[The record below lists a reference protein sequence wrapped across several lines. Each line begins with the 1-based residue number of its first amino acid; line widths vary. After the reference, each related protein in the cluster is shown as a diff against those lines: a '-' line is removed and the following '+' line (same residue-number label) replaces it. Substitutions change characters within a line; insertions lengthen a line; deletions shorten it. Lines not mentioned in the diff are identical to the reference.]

1 MQIENL
7 TKKQILPVQLMV
19 TIIISYLTIYGPAKD
34 KWLIGSYIFIAIFFS
49 TNLLLPYIPARYYY
63 DKKIFYFLFFFDSIM
78 ICLGIYLSGNAS
90 TDFYLIYFLIIGL
103 ASTSTSLKYLMI
115 NTTVFT
121 LLYGWIL
128 FQKGLLAG
136 DMGTSYAL
144 RLPFMFIIALFFG
157 SIVDTLIKDKSRS
170 LKASEEKYRS
180 IVESTNDIVYM
191 VDKNSRFLSAN
202 NKFLSKHRLTE
213 EKIIGKKYIDFHSSE
228 ETKEFTNRI
237 DKVFETSRAT
247 HYEAFDKDQGKW
259 VMRTLSPIISSDTGK
274 VKAVSVISINI
285 TERVK
290 AEDELK
296 KTLNKL
302 KNTTTSIGEL
312 NKEIAERKQAEE
324 ELRESEEKYRTI
336 LASIEDGYFEV
347 DISGSFTFFN
357 DSLCK
362 ILGYPKDEL
371 MGMNSRQYTD
381 EENAKKL
388 YHTFNTVYKMG
399 NPRKDFYWEIIRKD
413 GNKKNVETSISL
425 MKDTEGKAIGFRG
438 VVRDITE
445 RKHVEEELQ
454 NREERFRNL
463 FNNMSSGVTVY
474 EARGNGED
482 FIIKDFNRAGE
493 RIDEIKKEE
502 LIGKSVLSVFPG
514 VKDFGLFDV
523 LQRVWKTAKPELHP
537 VSLYEDKR
545 ITGWREN
552 YVFKLPSGEIIAVYD
567 DLTEQKQ
574 AEEALR
580 TSERSQKAILDS
592 SQAGIVL
599 IDQETHVIIE
609 ANPTAVEMIGASKEE
624 IIGKVCHQYICP
636 AEVGRCPITDLGQ
649 DIDSSER
656 VLLRA
661 NGESVP
667 VLKKVIPITLND
679 HQYILDSFID
689 ISLLKQTEEALQKAK
704 EEAEVA
710 NRAKSEFL
718 ANMSHEI
725 RTPMNGIIGM
735 TELALNTD
743 LIREQREYL
752 EMVKM
757 SGDSLLDLI
766 NDILDFSKIEA
777 RKLELEEIDFDL
789 RNTLENAANTLALK
803 ANEKGLELTCHI
815 KPDVPTALI
824 GDPGRLR
831 QVIVNLAGN
840 SIKFTEKGEVV
851 IQVEVEK
858 ETDASAKLHFMISDT
873 GIGISPNKIE
883 SVFNSFEQAD
893 GSTTRKYG
901 GTGLGLSISRQL
913 VEMMGGNIW
922 VESPRDCR
930 LEDNSR
936 FENDRQSSI
945 VNSQS
950 KGPGSTFHLTVRFG
964 LNRLKEV
971 KTLPSGRFDL
981 SDVPVLIAD
990 DNFTNRIVLQEMTAS
1005 LGLVPA
1011 LTVDGKEAIDRLNEA
1026 YDSGKP
1032 YRLLLL
1038 DLQMPELDGFDVAKK
1053 IKETLWGDD
1062 LKIILLTSLGRK
1074 GDAARC
1080 KEVGISGYLTKPI
1093 KKSDLLD
1100 AIMMT
1105 MGTPGEEDATVITR
1119 YTVQEARKRL
1129 NILVAEDN
1137 PINQRLVIELLKKR
1151 GYRAV
1156 LASNGKEAI
1165 NAIEEEDFDLVLMD
1179 VQMPKMDGLEATRY
1193 IREREQRATSEA
1205 SWSEAK
1211 IPLKAG
1217 QPATRLPIVAMT
1229 AHAMKGDRKKC
1240 LESGMDDYVSKP
1252 INVEKLFRVIEKFSH
1267 KLKNHKKEK
1276 PLPSLKN
1283 TEVRSKEVFDLS
1295 KAMEVV
1301 AGSKEIFKEIAN
1313 IFFENSPLSM
1323 TQIREAIAEGDVL
1336 ALEQAAH
1343 SMKGSVGHFGAR
1355 RAFEAAYYLEKLGR
1369 KKEMGEANNAF
1380 LTLEKELTALTFE
1393 MKRALRE
1400 MKNEDSNC

>member
-1 MQIENL
+1 
-7 TKKQILPVQLMV
+7 
-19 TIIISYLTIYGPAKD
+19 
-34 KWLIGSYIFIAIFFS
+34 
-49 TNLLLPYIPARYYY
+49 
-63 DKKIFYFLFFFDSIM
+63 
-78 ICLGIYLSGNAS
+78 
-90 TDFYLIYFLIIGL
+90 
-103 ASTSTSLKYLMI
+103 
-115 NTTVFT
+115 
-121 LLYGWIL
+121 
-128 FQKGLLAG
+128 
-136 DMGTSYAL
+136 
-144 RLPFMFIIALFFG
+144 
-157 SIVDTLIKDKSRS
+157 
-170 LKASEEKYRS
+170 
-180 IVESTNDIVYM
+180 
-191 VDKNSRFLSAN
+191 
-202 NKFLSKHRLTE
+202 
-213 EKIIGKKYIDFHSSE
+213 
-228 ETKEFTNRI
+228 
-237 DKVFETSRAT
+237 
-247 HYEAFDKDQGKW
+247 
-259 VMRTLSPIISSDTGK
+259 
-274 VKAVSVISINI
+274 
-285 TERVK
+285 
-290 AEDELK
+290 
-296 KTLNKL
+296 
-302 KNTTTSIGEL
+302 
-312 NKEIAERKQAEE
+312 
-324 ELRESEEKYRTI
+324 
-336 LASIEDGYFEV
+336 
-347 DISGSFTFFN
+347 
-357 DSLCK
+357 
-362 ILGYPKDEL
+362 
-371 MGMNSRQYTD
+371 
-381 EENAKKL
+381 
-388 YHTFNTVYKMG
+388 
-399 NPRKDFYWEIIRKD
+399 
-413 GNKKNVETSISL
+413 
-425 MKDTEGKAIGFRG
+425 
-438 VVRDITE
+438 
-445 RKHVEEELQ
+445 
-454 NREERFRNL
+454 
-463 FNNMSSGVTVY
+463 MSSGVTVY

-1369 KKEMGEANNAF
+1369 KKEASF
-1380 LTLEKELTALTFE
+1380 QKKYWQSL
-1393 MKRALRE
+1393 
-1400 MKNEDSNC
+1400 